1 MLSFCRRRRSHK
13 TSLRCVKL
21 WFCAAFWVCTCCYYK
36 YGHFLVRFSSGLRSN
51 GVFVSGLNCVPS
63 TFPRAAG
70 QTATAAFQ
78 LDPSEAKAIENLQP
92 GSAWREHAFFK
103 FLVRQTLQYK
113 AFKCESIRQVVN
125 VNSPPLRRR
134 RANKE
139 VADIETHRD
148 EFKYVHHI
156 LLKQLPSYDSVQDT
170 LYPAERGIV
179 FTLPQTATATT
190 CVKRT
195 LKLLRKTD
203 VTLPVEIWTFDG
215 HAANDVDNRY
225 DFCQGKND
233 NNDAHHKQRDGNQQQ
248 VVTCRDMREHVSS
261 LGLGSKLLPATR
273 FEYCV
278 YAIYF
283 SGFQEVLFLDY
294 DAAPLRGVSHL
305 FHSSR
310 FQQSGQLYYS
320 DLWGSNTTGWGQTAH
335 ETSEVW
341 SLTRVKHYA
350 TREVESGIVLLN
362 KRKRWRELNVALHL
376 ARHTD
381 VMQPRQQQKQL
392 RQQTIAPI
400 IYGDKDIWR
409 LAHYMLRSDFIMG
422 TAVLLASRPRDVA
435 RRLAFGANATCAV
448 GTIGHID
455 AENSSRV
462 LFAHQPK
469 TLEVPFVSKAHIA
482 VVDLKCDDEEV
493 YPGPVIFD
501 CRRCWQRKTGEYDYA
516 TGMLRGVHAEWVK
529 HECVSGCTMD
539 EDGFATY
546 ASNASF
552 I

>member
-1 MLSFCRRRRSHK
+1 MSKSSCLCARVSRVKQKIIARRYPTR
-13 TSLRCVKL
+13 KL
-21 WFCAAFWVCTCCYYK
+21 WLFAVLTVFLFLKFQCFEDKHSMFCVRTSSRRATSEAAT
-36 YGHFLVRFSSGLRSN
+36 
-51 GVFVSGLNCVPS
+51 
-63 TFPRAAG
+63 
-70 QTATAAFQ
+70 TACQ
-78 LDPSEAKAIENLQP
+78 LDPSETKVIENLQP
-92 GSAWREHAFFK
+92 GSAWREHTFFT
-103 FLVRQTLQYK
+103 FLVKQTLQYRV
-113 AFKCESIRQVVN
+113 FKCESCRQVVHRT
-125 VNSPPLRRR
+125 SLLRRR
-134 RANKE
+134 RARE
-139 VADIETHRD
+139 EAADTAKYRD
-148 EFKYVHHI
+148 EFKYVRDV
-156 LLKQLPSYDSVQDT
+156 LLTQLPPYDSVQET
-170 LYPAERGIV
+170 LFPTQRGVV
-179 FTLPQTATATT
+179 FTLPRTATAAA

-203 VTLPVEIWTFDG
+203 VTLPVEVWTFDG
-215 HAANDVDNRY
+215 QAANDVAHYY
-225 DFCQGKND
+225 DFCQGQSD
-233 NNDAHHKQRDGNQQQ
+233 NNDTHHKQRDDAQQQ
-248 VVTCRDMREHVSS
+248 VVACRDMREHASS

-283 SGFQEVLFLDY
+283 SGFQDVLFLDY

-335 ETSEVW
+335 KKSKVW

-381 VMQPRQQQKQL
+381 VMQSQRQLQL
-392 RQQTIAPI
+392 QEQTNAPI

-409 LAHYMLRSDFIMG
+409 LAHYILRSDFIMG
-422 TAVLLASRPRDVA
+422 TAVLLASHPRDVA
-435 RRLAFGANATCAV
+435 RRIVFGANATCAV

-455 AENSSRV
+455 TEDSSRV

-469 TLEVPFVSKAHIA
+469 TLEVPFVSIAHIA
-482 VVDLKCDDEEV
+482 VVDLKCDNEDA
-493 YPGPVIFD
+493 YPGPVVFD

-516 TGMLRGVHAEWVK
+516 TGTLRGVHGEWVK
-529 HECVSGCTMD
+529 HECVAGCTMD
-539 EDGFATY
+539 DNDNGFASYT
-546 ASNASF
+546 SNASF
-552 I
+552 V